1 MRMPIPRLALLAMS
15 LPPRQGHGGRP
26 AVQVAPGVFG
36 AVFEPAYQA
45 NELLDGLF
53 IGLAA
58 LFGRGQ
64 LGIAQNAGFGI
75 AAGPG
80 DERRGSRSKEI
91 NPVEGAVLFVEAD
104 GTASDL
110 IFADVVAIQV
120 QVKRRLELAG
130 VGAAAGKLALPP
142 AGQEFL

>member
-1 MRMPIPRLALLAMS
+1 MR

-26 AVQVAPGVFG
+26 SVQVAPGVFG

-53 IGLAA
+53 IGLSA

-64 LGIAQNAGFGI
+64 LGIAQNASFGV

-80 DERRGSRSKEI
+80 DERSGSGAEEVD
-91 NPVEGAVLFVEAD
+91 PVEGAVLFVEAD
-104 GTASDL
+104 GARSDL
-110 IFADVVAIQV
+110 VFADVVAIE
-120 QVKRRLELAG
+120 VK
-130 VGAAAGKLALPP
+130 VK
-142 AGQEFL
+142 